1 MATWCVSDNY
11 FIDSPTQKNFS
22 TFLKSGTQHLEGHIS
37 VKYWSIFKIKDISEK
52 FLKNDQNIDPRCF
65 GGQVIAKN
73 KVSKVLVNTL

>member
-37 VKYWSIFKIKDISEK
+37 VKYWSIFKIKDISDIRIFIIGALEAEK
-52 FLKNDQNIDPRCF
+52 LQKTKCP
-65 GGQVIAKN
+65 KY
-73 KVSKVLVNTL
+73 